1 MAEIQNV
8 KIENGVVV
16 FPDYIPN
23 DPDNKLYD
31 YDAAVE
37 IIANLLGV
45 GKRSDGKYH
54 LPDLCVSSRINK
66 WANRKSYPLVAAN
79 SEPVTDNAY
88 TINRTYG
95 NAYTNINMTRIGD
108 IGSVKIEGRPEVY
121 DVSFYTA
128 MGMDIPYLESISNNP
143 DACNRV
149 VNIINKIVNGTA
161 GYNWEKSP
169 WGRNAG
175 EYKRIRDFDGY
186 NHNAGFPFA
195 YALNHSI
202 VYRDQDL
209 GISISHV
216 SNNDN
221 ISPATLFQSAFGD
234 SCYGAAIV
242 QDPSNG
248 LTLVT
253 GTAKMSSA
261 NGGVVIPYTSFR
273 AYPDK
278 TFTAYLFAYDSAKA
292 RAIMLPKDSSQSPA
306 VSFKVSPYISTD
318 PFAKL
323 NMIPVTDSSND
334 DRVGYNTGT
343 SSTFPLKKCTP
354 VQGVSGTLYAPAT
367 SGQMVFSMTFRNN
380 TSSAISIDPNYF
392 RFVVRSGY
400 SSTSGVTSKPTIYN
414 SSFSSIISKV
424 SVAAGATIKLYF
436 KITNVWDGLGFTTSN
451 DIVRTLNISLQYNEP
466 VYTSY
471 GFPASYPNL
480 YSVGIAAVYSSAYNG
495 QVAKVNYDGYSNLAI
510 ISWTSYANAV

>member
-1 MAEIQNV
+1 MAVSGN
-8 KIENGVVV
+8 KFTMNT
-16 FPDYIPN
+16 PN
-23 DPDNKLYD
+23 TEKLGD
-31 YDAAVE
+31 LLSQLGT
-37 IIANLLGV
+37 ILGV
-45 GKRSDGKYH
+45 GKGSDGKYH
-54 LPDLCVSSRINK
+54 LSDICIASSVKK
-66 WANRKSYPLVAAN
+66 WAARKPYPLVAAN
-79 SEPVTDNAY
+79 SESVTDNAY
-88 TINRTYG
+88 TVERAYG
-95 NAYTNINMTRIGD
+95 NAYTNANMTRIGD
-108 IGSVKIEGRPEVY
+108 IGSVKIVGRSGIS

-128 MGMDIPYLESISNNP
+128 MGMDIPYLESISNNL

-186 NHNAGFPFA
+186 NHNAGFPFK
-195 YALNHSI
+195 YALNQST
-202 VYRDQDL
+202 VYRDKDL
-209 GISISHV
+209 GVSISYV
-216 SNNDN
+216 SSNDN

-242 QDPSNG
+242 KDPSNG

-253 GTAKMSSA
+253 GTTKMSSTSS
-261 NGGVVIPYTSFR
+261 GVVIPYTSFR

-306 VSFKVSPYISTD
+306 VSFKVSPYVSTD

-323 NMIPVTDSSND
+323 NMIPVTDSSNA

-343 SSTFPLKKCTP
+343 SSTLLLKKCTP
-354 VQGVSGTLYAPAT
+354 IQGQAGTIYAPAT
-367 SGQMVFSMTFRNN
+367 TGQMVFSMTYKNN
-380 TSSAISIDPNYF
+380 TSSAVTINTSLF
-392 RFVVRSGY
+392 RFIVRAGY
-400 SSTSGVTSKPTIYN
+400 SASTGTTVTPTVYN
-414 SSFSSIISKV
+414 SSFSTISGNV
-424 SVAAGATIKLYF
+424 SVAAGATLQLYF
-436 KITNVWDGLGFTTSN
+436 RIANVWTGTGFTTDN
-451 DIVRTLNISLQYNEP
+451 NIVRTLNITLQYNDP
-466 VYTSY
+466 TYVNY
-471 GFPASYPNL
+471 GGHPAYPNI

-510 ISWTSYANAV
+510 SSWTSYANAV

>member
-1 MAEIQNV
+1 MR
-8 KIENGVVV
+8 NGNK
-16 FPDYIPN
+16 FTMNTPN
-23 DPDNKLYD
+23 TEKLG
-31 YDAAVE
+31 E
-37 IIANLLGV
+37 LLGQLGTLLGV

-54 LPDLCVSSRINK
+54 LSDMCIASTVNK
-66 WANRKSYPLVAAN
+66 WAARKPYPLVAAN

-88 TINRTYG
+88 TVNRAYG
-95 NAYTNINMTRIGD
+95 NAYTNTNMTRIGD
-108 IGSVKIEGRPEVY
+108 IGSVKVVGRPEVY

-128 MGMDIPYLESISNNP
+128 MGMDIPYLESISNNL

-169 WGRNAG
+169 WGRNSG
-175 EYKRIRDFDGY
+175 EYKRIRDSNGY

-195 YALNHSI
+195 YALNHST

-221 ISPATLFQSAFGD
+221 ISPATLFKEAFGD

-253 GTAKMSSA
+253 GTAKMSSTSS
-261 NGGVVIPYTSFR
+261 GVVIPYTSFR

-278 TFTAYLFAYDSAKA
+278 TFTAYLFAYDSARA
-292 RAIMLPKDSSQSPA
+292 RAIMLPRDSSQSPA
-306 VSFKVSPYISTD
+306 VSFKVSPYVSTD

-323 NMIPVTDSSND
+323 NMIPVTDSSNA
-334 DRVGYNTGT
+334 DRVGYNTTTG
-343 SSTFPLKKCTP
+343 STLLLKKCTP
-354 VQGVSGTLYAPAT
+354 IQGQAGTLYAPAT
-367 SGQMVFSMTFRNN
+367 TGQMVFSMTYKNN
-380 TSSAISIDPNYF
+380 TSSAVTINTSLF
-392 RFVVRSGY
+392 RFIVRAGY
-400 SSTSGVTSKPTIYN
+400 SASTGTTVTPTVYN
-414 SSFSSIISKV
+414 SSFSTISGNV
-424 SVAAGATIKLYF
+424 SVAAGATLQLYF
-436 KITNVWDGLGFTTSN
+436 KITNVWTGTGFTTDN
-451 DIVRTLNISLQYNEP
+451 NIVRTLNIDLQYNEP
-466 VYTSY
+466 TYVNY
-471 GFPASYPNL
+471 GGHPTYPNI

-510 ISWTSYANAV
+510 SSWTSYANAV